1 MRSHIRPLRGR
12 IVANG
17 YPEFHPGLF
26 KFVPFGHGLRATP
39 TDAWSSVPI
48 RKVRVSIR
56 VAMKSLDAKLAE
68 IKANSKSRAFIIADA
83 KDADMA
89 FGARSP
95 GPRSY
100 LARRGARPAQF
111 SPEVW
116 SRDEFGYRNLPEFL
130 DIIREVTHQGLVD
143 IMLMSAYVNEQLA
156 IKEGLFRNSHV
167 TPAARAND
175 TTDIWAV
182 RHGAYTREPSQPF
195 RSASIDHIQ
204 CGEVEC
210 ERDGSGNFP
219 GANLGLY
226 SITFVNELE
235 QDREALLWYKEFR
248 EEAERKGFRHF
259 LEIFDPNVASGIA
272 PEKLGEFINDN
283 ILRTLAG
290 VPEAGRPV
298 FLKIVYHGPKAMEE
312 LAQYDP
318 NLVVGILGG
327 SAGTTYD
334 AFRLIHDAQKYGARV
349 ALFGRK
355 INNAE
360 HQLAF
365 IEMLRLI
372 TDGKLSPE
380 EAVRA
385 YHGVLQGKGIKPHR
399 ALEKDLELTDQ
410 AMSYDGSATKR
421 ATVEVRNNPLAEA
434 GTRNA
439 ERGNEQQ
446 PHPSP
451 AASNW
456 QIGRAHV

>member
-1 MRSHIRPLRGR
+1 
-12 IVANG
+12 
-17 YPEFHPGLF
+17 
-26 KFVPFGHGLRATP
+26 
-39 TDAWSSVPI
+39 
-48 RKVRVSIR
+48 
-56 VAMKSLDAKLAE
+56 MKSLATKLAE
-68 IKANSKSRAFIIADA
+68 VKANRSSRAFILADA

-89 FGARSP
+89 FGVRAP
-95 GPRSY
+95 GPRGY
-100 LARRGARPAQF
+100 LALPGSRPAQF

-130 DIIREVTHQGLVD
+130 DIIREVVHQGLVD
-143 IMLMSAYVNEQLA
+143 IMLMSAYVNEQLT
-156 IKEGLFRNSHV
+156 IKDGLFKTSHV

-175 TTDIWAV
+175 TTDVWAA
-182 RHGAYTREPSQPF
+182 RHGCYTREPSQPF
-195 RSASIDHIQ
+195 RSATIDHIQ

-210 ERDGSGNFP
+210 DRSSDQFP

-226 SITFVNELE
+226 SVTFVNELE

-248 EEAERKGFRHF
+248 EEAERKGFHHF
-259 LEIFDPNVASGIA
+259 LEVFDPNVTSGIA
-272 PEKLGEFINDN
+272 PDKLGEFINDN

-290 VPEAGRPV
+290 VPESGRPD

-334 AFRLIHDAQKYGARV
+334 AFKLIHDAQKYGARV

-372 TDGKLSPE
+372 TDGKISPE

-385 YHGVLQGKGIKPHR
+385 YHGVLQAKGIKPHR
-399 ALEKDLELTDQ
+399 ALADDLQITDQ
-410 AMSYDGSATKR
+410 AMSYDGSAAQR
-421 ATVEVRNNPLAEA
+421 ATVTMPGKPASA
-434 GTRNA
+434 PKPATS
-439 ERGNEQQ
+439 
-446 PHPSP
+446 PSASKP
-451 AASNW
+451 AAKSTVAPASTP
-456 QIGRAHV
+456 GRPTPVTDWPKRADGSPDFAKMTSPHRRAFDQARLKRIYG

>member
-1 MRSHIRPLRGR
+1 
-12 IVANG
+12 
-17 YPEFHPGLF
+17 
-26 KFVPFGHGLRATP
+26 
-39 TDAWSSVPI
+39 
-48 RKVRVSIR
+48 
-56 VAMKSLDAKLAE
+56 MKSLDKKLAE
-68 IKANSKSRAFIIADA
+68 VKANRNSRSFVIADA

-89 FGARSP
+89 FGVRAP

-100 LARRGARPAQF
+100 LSSKGLRPGHF

-116 SRDEFGYRNLPEFL
+116 SREEYGYRNLPEFL
-130 DIIREVTHQGLVD
+130 DIIREVTHQGLID
-143 IMLMSAYVNEQLA
+143 IMLMSAYVNEQLT
-156 IKEGLFRNSHV
+156 IKEGLFKNSHI

-175 TTDIWAV
+175 TTDVWAV
-182 RHGAYTREPSQPF
+182 RHGCYTREASQPF

-204 CGEVEC
+204 CGEIEC
-210 ERDGSGNFP
+210 ERSGAEFP

-235 QDREALLWYKEFR
+235 QDREALLWYKHFR
-248 EEAERKGFRHF
+248 EEAERKKFNHF
-259 LEIFDPNVASGIA
+259 LEVFDPNVSSGIA

-290 VPEAGRPV
+290 VPESGRPV
-298 FLKIVYHGPKAMEE
+298 FLKIVYHGPRAMEE

-334 AFRLIHDAQKYGARV
+334 AFKLIHDAQKYGARV
-349 ALFGRK
+349 ALYGRK

-372 TDGKLSPE
+372 TDGKISPE

-385 YHGVLQGKGIKPHR
+385 YHGVLQAKNIKPKL

-410 AMSYDGSATKR
+410 AMSYDGTAGARK
-421 ATVEVRNNPLAEA
+421 TVTIQNNPLAKPAEVKTSEVA
-434 GTRNA
+434 VAVSSDQAWPVFANGAPNFEKMNSENRRAYDKSRLTRKF
-439 ERGNEQQ
+439 G
-446 PHPSP
+446 
-451 AASNW
+451 
-456 QIGRAHV
+456 

>member
-1 MRSHIRPLRGR
+1 
-12 IVANG
+12 
-17 YPEFHPGLF
+17 
-26 KFVPFGHGLRATP
+26 
-39 TDAWSSVPI
+39 
-48 RKVRVSIR
+48 
-56 VAMKSLDAKLAE
+56 MKSLDAKLTE
-68 IKANSKSRAFIIADA
+68 IRANPGSRAFILADA

-89 FGARSP
+89 FGVRAP

-100 LARRGARPAQF
+100 LARRGERPGRF

-116 SRDEFGYRNLPEFL
+116 TRHEFGHRNLPEFL

-143 IMLMSAYVNEQLA
+143 IMLMSAYVNEQLT
-156 IKEGLFRNSHV
+156 IKEGLFQKSHV

-175 TTDIWAV
+175 TTDVWAA
-182 RHGAYTREPSQPF
+182 RHGCYTREPSQPF

-204 CGEVEC
+204 CGEIEC
-210 ERDGSGNFP
+210 DRSIDKFP

-226 SITFVNELE
+226 SITFVNDLE
-235 QDREALLWYKEFR
+235 QDREALLCYKEFR
-248 EEAERKGFRHF
+248 EEAERKKFRHF
-259 LEIFDPNVASGIA
+259 LEVFDPNVESGVA

-290 VPEAGRPV
+290 VPESGRPA

-385 YHGVLQGKGIKPHR
+385 YHGVLQGKGITPHR
-399 ALEKDLELTDQ
+399 SLEEDSKLTDQ
-410 AMSYDGSATKR
+410 AMSYEGAPNRRSTVVPNSPSPIADRQAASRERRTAGLEWPKLGDGSPDFARMTAAQR
-421 ATVEVRNNPLAEA
+421 LAYN
-434 GTRNA
+434 TWRL
-439 ERGNEQQ
+439 ERKFG
-446 PHPSP
+446 
-451 AASNW
+451 
-456 QIGRAHV
+456 